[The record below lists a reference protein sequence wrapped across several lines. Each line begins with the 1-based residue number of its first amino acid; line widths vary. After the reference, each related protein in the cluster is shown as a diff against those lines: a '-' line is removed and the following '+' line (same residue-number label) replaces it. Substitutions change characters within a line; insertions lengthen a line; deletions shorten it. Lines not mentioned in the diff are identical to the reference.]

1 MPHHDLLIIGAGS
14 GNTIIGPEHDHLD
27 IAIAEPA
34 EFGGTCMNRGCLP
47 SKMLV
52 YAADLSINAQTAN
65 KLGVNSSFSGVDWK
79 EIQKR
84 IFGRIDPIAEA
95 GLNYREGLE
104 NVTVYRDKAAFVSE
118 NTLSI
123 AGEVVSADQIVIA
136 AGAHPDIPQLSGLE
150 ETPFHTSDSIM
161 RISELPDRVVIIG
174 GGFIAIE
181 MAHVFGAFGSEVIMI
196 LRGEEFLREADSS
209 IRNRI
214 TEIYKERFTVYFSEE
229 VEHVSHAEKFLI
241 NLKKGTDI
249 EADELLIATGRNPNT
264 EFLEPEKGGVRCDES
279 GYVIT
284 DDYLRTSAAG
294 VWALGDVTNPL
305 QLKHTA
311 NAEARVVSN
320 NLFNPENL
328 IKIDRSVIPKAVFGN
343 PQIATVGFTEDDLLR
358 DQIPYL
364 KSVRD
369 YSDTAFGWAMEDQ
382 QGFVKLLID
391 PSTRL
396 LLGAHI
402 IGYQASTLIQQLVT
416 AMNVSITVDELA
428 HNQLYVHPALP
439 EVIEQ
444 ALLGF
449 EE

>member
-1 MPHHDLLIIGAGS
+1 M
-14 GNTIIGPEHDHLD
+14 
-27 IAIAEPA
+27 
-34 EFGGTCMNRGCLP
+34 
-47 SKMLV
+47 
-52 YAADLSINAQTAN
+52 
-65 KLGVNSSFSGVDWK
+65 
-79 EIQKR
+79 
-84 IFGRIDPIAEA
+84 
-95 GLNYREGLE
+95 
-104 NVTVYRDKAAFVSE
+104 
-118 NTLSI
+118 
-123 AGEVVSADQIVIA
+123 
-136 AGAHPDIPQLSGLE
+136 
-150 ETPFHTSDSIM
+150 
-161 RISELPDRVVIIG
+161 
-174 GGFIAIE
+174 
-181 MAHVFGAFGSEVIMI
+181 
-196 LRGEEFLREADSS
+196 
-209 IRNRI
+209 
-214 TEIYKERFTVYFSEE
+214 
-229 VEHVSHAEKFLI
+229 
-241 NLKKGTDI
+241 
-249 EADELLIATGRNPNT
+249 
-264 EFLEPEKGGVRCDES
+264 
-279 GYVIT
+279 
-284 DDYLRTSAAG
+284 
-294 VWALGDVTNPL
+294 GDVTNPL